1 MSPIPLSR
9 IRVRSARI
17 LVVED
22 DVSSAE
28 CLAEVLAAEGH
39 AVAVALDAY
48 EALAS
53 VEDFTPDVAIID
65 IGLPRVSGIQVA
77 AALRTIARLSDCR
90 YVALTGYTGEDIARA
105 IAAARFD
112 VHMTKP
118 MNVERL
124 LSIVANT
131 ARERRAG

>member
-1 MSPIPLSR
+1 M
-9 IRVRSARI
+9 
-17 LVVED
+17 VVED

-28 CLAEVLAAEGH
+28 CLADILAAEGH
-39 AVAVALDAY
+39 TVAVALDAY

-77 AALRTIARLSDCR
+77 VALRAITRLSDCR
-90 YVALTGYTGEDIARA
+90 YVALTGYTGEDITRA

-112 VHMTKP
+112 AHMIKP
-118 MNVERL
+118 MDVERL

-131 ARERRAG
+131 ARVRRAG